1 MVKKVTGRVC
11 EVLDEADFYLI
22 LTQSGPLLMCSPDM
36 KLEVKETM
44 LFLNPKQLD
53 EGSIFQTDPKFRALK
68 SKETIP
74 GTISAEDKTKL
85 KKKLEAFS
93 SQKSHML
100 KAEEKA
106 DTTQVHTFHEILGED
121 KDKPQTTMKC
131 VVGKIRS
138 LSPPLKT
145 QYNFCRI
152 LNLKDSSGNG
162 ELSLYDYHKRSMT
175 FQEGDVVVWKSLK
188 VTSVKKEDEAYRRLQ
203 TTAATKAEKASA
215 RVEAL
220 FAAVQLG
227 DLATSGIIL
236 GVARAS
242 PYASCVQCHKKMYI
256 DGCGAVDDPQFSQE
270 LLSRPAQ
277 CQVCNHTGVPFLN
290 FAALL
295 LVEHGE
301 DMTIRLTA
309 FRSPHLMGLSL
320 PTDVTITRD
329 SLNNHITFCLQ
340 GVEVYF
346 DAEFVADVGAE
357 GEEIKEFKSIVFK
370 PEL

>member
-1 MVKKVTGRVC
+1 MENFHCTTIIREARLSRYFLGNCNIVTMM
-11 EVLDEADFYLI
+11 
-22 LTQSGPLLMCSPDM
+22 Q
-36 KLEVKETM
+36 
-44 LFLNPKQLD
+44 
-53 EGSIFQTDPKFRALK
+53 
-68 SKETIP
+68 
-74 GTISAEDKTKL
+74 
-85 KKKLEAFS
+85 
-93 SQKSHML
+93 
-100 KAEEKA
+100 
-106 DTTQVHTFHEILGED
+106 
-121 KDKPQTTMKC
+121 
-131 VVGKIRS
+131 
-138 LSPPLKT
+138 
-145 QYNFCRI
+145 
-152 LNLKDSSGNG
+152 NLKHPPF
-162 ELSLYDYHKRSMT
+162 L
-175 FQEGDVVVWKSLK
+175 QEGDVVVWKSLK

-301 DMTIRLTA
+301 DMTIR
-309 FRSPHLMGLSL
+309 
-320 PTDVTITRD
+320 
-329 SLNNHITFCLQ
+329 
-340 GVEVYF
+340 
-346 DAEFVADVGAE
+346 
-357 GEEIKEFKSIVFK
+357 
-370 PEL
+370 